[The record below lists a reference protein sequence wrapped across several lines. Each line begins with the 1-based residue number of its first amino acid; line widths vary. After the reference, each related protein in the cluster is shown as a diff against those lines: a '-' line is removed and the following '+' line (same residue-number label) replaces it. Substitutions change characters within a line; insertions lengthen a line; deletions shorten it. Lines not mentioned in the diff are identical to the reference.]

1 MLNYERAELSMRKI
15 RHGKECLFSISTAL
29 TPIGVWLTY
38 NIVLVSGVQQSES
51 VIHINISIFF
61 SHIGSYRR
69 EWGSGFSFKHSALK
83 TPSDAMLILRGAGP
97 MLVRMKLTSLSNNA
111 KKRGIKASQEET
123 GKRNSLLVLLGKD
136 KKRSSSLIF
145 RPNMSLPFSFVFQ

>member
-1 MLNYERAELSMRKI
+1 
-15 RHGKECLFSISTAL
+15 
-29 TPIGVWLTY
+29 
-38 NIVLVSGVQQSES
+38 
-51 VIHINISIFF
+51 
-61 SHIGSYRR
+61 
-69 EWGSGFSFKHSALK
+69 
-83 TPSDAMLILRGAGP
+83 MLILRGAGP